1 MQKVGPGSRG
11 PEGVEQRSAGRRGHW
26 VRRSLRCTADDNRKA
41 AADSKQKSAEIAPGP
56 SWAHRDGRFER
67 LEGAGGG
74 GERREDGSQAARRR
88 ERGQNPPLWELVQ
101 SSGSLIPRY
110 RLGQGS
116 RGYID
121 HFSITRPDNADLLG
135 PKHRV
140 DYLSTDRL
148 KKLRNFRDAGSCLS
162 GRDEAGN
169 WLYSYDGGCITVS
182 NILSFYRS
190 DFFFFLVFVDESIG
204 VL

>member
-56 SWAHRDGRFER
+56 SWAHRWALRAVGGRQRGE
-67 LEGAGGG
+67 G
-74 GERREDGSQAARRR
+74 GEDESQAARRR
-88 ERGQNPPLWELVQ
+88 ERGQNPPLWKLVQ

-116 RGYID
+116 RGI
-121 HFSITRPDNADLLG
+121 SITSRSRG
-135 PKHRV
+135 PIMRICSV
-140 DYLSTDRL
+140 Q
-148 KKLRNFRDAGSCLS
+148 N
-162 GRDEAGN
+162 
-169 WLYSYDGGCITVS
+169 TVS
-182 NILSFYRS
+182 IICQPI
-190 DFFFFLVFVDESIG
+190 V
-204 VL
+204 